1 MKRGR
6 LSGLVELPWYHLV
19 AMAQTPR
26 NYWMVAV
33 RPDYYDVCEEQKLSV
48 LGMGK
53 AQRKRAQRM
62 EIGDRVLFYV
72 SERMVFAATASI
84 ASTYFEDDTPNWPS
98 MDPEERFAWR
108 VKIKSEVVLDGD
120 HVVDAR
126 LIAPRMEY
134 VKKWAPE
141 QWPLA
146 FQGLLHLIP
155 KADFYLLEEEM
166 RRGRETPK
174 VALTSDDHSKC
185 ALEDLATRT

>member
-1 MKRGR
+1 
-6 LSGLVELPWYHLV
+6 
-19 AMAQTPR
+19 
-26 NYWMVAV
+26 MVAV
-33 RPDYYDVCEEQKLSV
+33 RPEYYDVCEEQKLSL
-48 LGMGK
+48 LGMGR

-62 EIGDRVLFYV
+62 EVGDRVLFYV

-84 ASTYFEDDTPNWPS
+84 ASTYFEDDTPTWPAV
-98 MDPEERFAWR
+98 DPDERFAWR
-108 VKIKSEVVLDGD
+108 VKLKPEVVLDRA
-120 HVVDAR
+120 HMVDAR

-166 RRGRETPK
+166 RRGRETPHISLTEGTDPTCVLDELAAK
-174 VALTSDDHSKC
+174 V
-185 ALEDLATRT
+185 